1 MTAAAAGATLAP
13 MHRQLHVDMQAL
25 LDAIDTYGEGAPDS
39 FLDLRT
45 GQVVERL
52 RFADGSYGDDDDTPH
67 FEPEDGRHVEVPTR
81 SAREAYR
88 VMEQF
93 AEGLDEE
100 EADVR
105 EQLRI
110 ALAGSGAF
118 SRFRYVVRQH
128 PGLRE
133 RWQRADQKDLLDR
146 ALAWLDQLGI
156 EPQYELRP
164 LARSAPAPAP
174 SSTADTAAPIGLHD
188 LLLLGAPSGKTELIA
203 GRVRRVFVAASP
215 TQARKTYLRIAR
227 ELIEHEGLPW
237 RKNLVEGR
245 DEFRVGRSELS
256 LAGSAV
262 HLLVDVPRPV
272 WDAFTSPP
280 EQRAT

>member
-1 MTAAAAGATLAP
+1 
-13 MHRQLHVDMQAL
+13 MHRQLHVDMQAI
-25 LDAIDTYGEGAPDS
+25 LDAIDGYGEDEDA

-45 GQVVERL
+45 GQVVEC
-52 RFADGSYGDDDDTPH
+52 FHYDDDRGYDGDGGDGDGDTMQ
-67 FEPEDGRHVEVPTR
+67 FEPEEGRHVEVPRR

-88 VMEQF
+88 VMERF
-93 AEGLDEE
+93 VEGLDEE

-118 SRFRYVVRQH
+118 GRFRYVVRKH

-133 RWQRADQKDLLDR
+133 RWQHADRQDLLDR
-146 ALAWLDQLGI
+146 ALAWLDELGI

-164 LARSAPAPAP
+164 LAPPAPATSP
-174 SSTADTAAPIGLHD
+174 AADTAAPIGLHD
-188 LLLLGAPSGKTELIA
+188 LLLLGAPNGKTELIR
-203 GRVRRVFVAASP
+203 GRVRRVLVAASP

-237 RKNLVEGR
+237 RKHFVDGR
-245 DEFRVGRSELS
+245 DELRVGRSELS
-256 LAGSAV
+256 LAGHAV

-272 WDAFTSPP
+272 WDAFTAPP